1 MLLGCIADDITGA
14 TDLALTLKR
23 SGLRTIQVMGVP
35 EDPAPLKAFDAVV
48 VALKSRTN
56 PVAEALDWSLKSA
69 DVLLQAGAQQIFFKY
84 CSTFDSTDEGNIG
97 PVAEALIEKL
107 GGDVAF
113 VCPAFPTNKRTIFK
127 GHLFVGDELLSSSPM
142 KDHPL
147 TPMRDSNLVGV
158 MQRQTKL
165 PVGLI
170 DYADV
175 RGGAERIDAA
185 VLKAKGDGKRFLVI
199 DAIADHHLMAIGKAA
214 ADHKLITGGSGV
226 AMGLADNY
234 EAAGLLTKTAADAP
248 MSAKPGRAAI
258 LSGSCSA
265 ATRGQIAAA
274 IAEGIPTMRLDALD
288 VASESVTADAFIEFA
303 KQQSAD
309 KPVLIYSSDDPDVI
323 AAVQKALGRERA
335 GSIVEQAMAKI
346 ARGLVAAGFTR
357 LIVAGGETSGAVV
370 AGLDVNA
377 IEIGPEI
384 DPGVPWT
391 KSLDDRELVL
401 ALKSGNFG
409 GERFFIDAWNKLAG
423 SA

>member
-35 EDPAPLKAFDAVV
+35 DDVAPLMAFDAVV
-48 VALKSRTN
+48 IALKSRTN
-56 PVAEALDWSLKSA
+56 PVAEAIDWSLQSA
-69 DVLLQAGAQQIFFKY
+69 DVLLEAGARQIFFKY

-97 PVAEALIEKL
+97 AVAEALIKKL
-107 GGDVAF
+107 DGDVAF
-113 VCPAFPTNKRTIFK
+113 VCPAFPTNKRTIYK

-147 TPMRDSNLVGV
+147 TPMRDSDLVAI

-170 DYADV
+170 SYDV
-175 RGGAERIDAA
+175 VEQRTPAIEAA
-185 VLKAKGDGKRFLVI
+185 VAGAKQAGERFVVI
-199 DAIADHHLMAIGKAA
+199 DAISDNHLMWIGKAA
-214 ADHKLITGGSGV
+214 QGHKLITGGSGI
-226 AMGLADNY
+226 AIGLADNFV
-234 EAAGLLTKTAADAP
+234 AQGLLNKTAANVP

-274 IAEGIPTMRLDALD
+274 KAVGIPAMRVDALKIAD
-288 VASESVTADAFIEFA
+288 GTVKPDTFVAFA
-303 KQQSAD
+303 KAQVAD
-309 KPVLIYSSDDPDVI
+309 KPVLVYSSDDPEVV
-323 AAVQKALGRERA
+323 AKVQDELGREHA
-335 GSIVEQAMAKI
+335 GEIVERAMADI
-346 ARGLVAAGFTR
+346 ARGLDAAGFTK
-357 LIVAGGETSGAVV
+357 LIVAGGETSGSVV
-370 AGLDVNA
+370 AALDVNA

-391 KSLDDRELVL
+391 KSLDERGMVL

-409 GERFFIDAWNKLAG
+409 GERFFIEAWDKLTADE
-423 SA
+423 

>member
-35 EDPAPLKAFDAVV
+35 ADPAPLKKFDAVV
-48 VALKSRTN
+48 IALKSRTN
-56 PVAEALDWSLKSA
+56 SAAEAVDWSLKSA
-69 DVLLQAGAQQIFFKY
+69 DVLLQAGARQIFFKY
-84 CSTFDSTDEGNIG
+84 CSTFDSTNRGNIG
-97 PVAEALIEKL
+97 PVAEALMEKL
-107 GGDVAF
+107 GGEAAF
-113 VCPAFPTNKRTIFK
+113 VCPAFPTNKRTIYK

-147 TPMRDSNLVGV
+147 TPMRDANLVAV

-170 DYADV
+170 DYTVVDA
-175 RGGAERIDAA
+175 GAAA
-185 VLKAKGDGKRFLVI
+185 VREAVTAAHRDGKRFLVV
-199 DAIADHHLMAIGKAA
+199 DAISDRHLMAIGEAA
-214 ADHKLITGGSGV
+214 KDHKLITGGSGIGI
-226 AMGLADNY
+226 GLADNFV
-234 EAAGLLTKTAADAP
+234 AAGLLTKSAVDAP
-248 MSAKPGRAAI
+248 MAAGVGRAAI

-274 IAEGIPTMRLDALD
+274 IAAGLPAMRVDALEIANGIKS
-288 VASESVTADAFIEFA
+288 VAEFIAFARNQPAD
-303 KQQSAD
+303 Q
-309 KPVLIYSSDDPDVI
+309 PVLIYSSDEPGVI
-323 AAVQKALGRERA
+323 EAVQKALGREQA
-335 GSIVEQAMAKI
+335 GALVEDAMAEI
-346 ARGLVAAGFTR
+346 AKGLDEAGFTR

-370 AGLDVNA
+370 AALGVDA

-391 KSLDDRELVL
+391 RSLDERGLVL

-409 GERFFIDAWNKLAG
+409 GERFFIDAWNKLAN
-423 SA
+423 

>member
-35 EDPAPLKAFDAVV
+35 DDAEQLKAFDAVV
-48 VALKSRTN
+48 IALKSRTN
-56 PVAEALDWSLKSA
+56 PVDEAIEWSLKSA
-69 DVLLQAGAQQIFFKY
+69 DVLLAAGARQIFFKY
-84 CSTFDSTDEGNIG
+84 CSTFDSTDDGNIG

-113 VCPAFPTNKRTIFK
+113 VCPAFPTNRRTIYK

-147 TPMRDSNLVGV
+147 TPMRDSDLVAV

-165 PVGLI
+165 PVGLVS
-170 DYADV
+170 YDV
-175 RGGAERIDAA
+175 VEQRTPAIEAAVDAA
-185 VLKAKGDGKRFLVI
+185 REAGQRFLVV
-199 DAIADHHLMAIGKAA
+199 DAISDSNLMWIGKAA
-214 ADHKLITGGSGV
+214 QDHKLITGGSGI
-226 AMGLADNY
+226 AIGLADNFV
-234 EAAGLLTKTAADAP
+234 AQGLLNKTATNVP
-248 MSAKPGRAAI
+248 MKAGAGRAAI
-258 LSGSCSA
+258 LSGSCST

-274 IAEGIPTMRLDALD
+274 KAAGIPAMRIDALKIAD
-288 VASESVTADAFIEFA
+288 GNVKPDTFVAFA
-303 KQQSAD
+303 KAQPAGN
-309 KPVLIYSSDDPDVI
+309 PVLLYSSDDPDVI
-323 AAVQKALGRERA
+323 AKVQDELGREQA
-335 GSIVEQAMAKI
+335 GAIVEDAMGEI
-346 ARGLVAAGFTR
+346 ARGLADAGFTK

-370 AGLDVNA
+370 AALGVNA

-391 KSLDDRELVL
+391 KSLDDRGLVL

-409 GERFFIDAWNKLAG
+409 GERFFLEAWDRLA
-423 SA
+423 ADT

>member
-35 EDPAPLKAFDAVV
+35 DDAEPLKSFDAVV
-48 VALKSRTN
+48 IALKSRTN
-56 PVAEALDWSLKSA
+56 PIAEALDWSLRSA
-69 DVLLQAGAQQIFFKY
+69 DILLEAGARQILFKY

-147 TPMRDSNLVGV
+147 TPMRDSDLAAV

-170 DYADV
+170 DYAVV
-175 RGGAERIDAA
+175 REGADAIGTA
-185 VLKAKGDGKRFLVI
+185 VTQALDDGKRFLVI

-214 ADHKLITGGSGV
+214 ASHKLITGGSGV
-226 AMGLADNY
+226 AMGLADNFV
-234 EAAGLLTKTAADAP
+234 ADGLLTKTASDAP

-265 ATRGQIAAA
+265 ATRGQIAIA
-274 IAEGIPTMRLDALD
+274 IAAGIPTMRLDALE
-288 VASESVTADAFIEFA
+288 VANDSVTPQAFLDFA
-303 KQQSAD
+303 KQQPAD
-309 KPVLIYSSDDPDVI
+309 QPVLIYSSDDPDVI
-323 AAVQKALGRERA
+323 AAVQTALGRERA
-335 GSIVEQAMAKI
+335 GSVVEQAMAEI
-346 ARGLVAAGFTR
+346 AKGLAAAGFTK

-370 AGLDVNA
+370 AGLDVSA

-391 KSLDDRELVL
+391 KSLDDRGLVL

-409 GERFFIDAWNKLAG
+409 GERFFVDAWNKLAEG
-423 SA
+423 A

>member
-35 EDPAPLKAFDAVV
+35 EDAAQLEAFDAVV
-48 VALKSRTN
+48 IALKSRTN
-56 PVAEALDWSLKSA
+56 PVEEAIDWSLRSA
-69 DVLLQAGAQQIFFKY
+69 DVLLAAGARQIFFKY
-84 CSTFDSTDEGNIG
+84 CSTFDSTDAGNIG

-113 VCPAFPTNKRTIFK
+113 VCPAFPTNRRTIYK

-147 TPMRDSNLVGV
+147 TPMRDSDLVAV

-170 DYADV
+170 SYDV
-175 RGGAERIDAA
+175 VEQRTPAIEAA
-185 VLKAKGDGKRFLVI
+185 VAAAHEAGQRFLVV
-199 DAIADHHLMAIGKAA
+199 DAISDSHLMWIGKAA
-214 ADHKLITGGSGV
+214 QDHKLITGGSGI
-226 AMGLADNY
+226 AIGLADNFV
-234 EAAGLLTKTAADAP
+234 AQGLLNKTATNVP
-248 MSAKPGRAAI
+248 MAANAGRAAI
-258 LSGSCSA
+258 LSGSCST

-274 IAEGIPTMRLDALD
+274 KAVGIPAMRIDALKIAD
-288 VASESVTADAFIEFA
+288 GNVKPDTFVAFA
-303 KQQSAD
+303 KAQPAGN
-309 KPVLIYSSDDPDVI
+309 PVLLYSSDDPEVI
-323 AAVQKALGRERA
+323 AKVQDELGREQA
-335 GSIVEQAMAKI
+335 GAIVEDAMGEI
-346 ARGLVAAGFTR
+346 AQGLADAGFTK

-370 AGLDVNA
+370 AALGVNA

-391 KSLDDRELVL
+391 KSLDDRGLVL

-409 GERFFIDAWNKLAG
+409 GERFFLDAWDRLAED
-423 SA
+423 A